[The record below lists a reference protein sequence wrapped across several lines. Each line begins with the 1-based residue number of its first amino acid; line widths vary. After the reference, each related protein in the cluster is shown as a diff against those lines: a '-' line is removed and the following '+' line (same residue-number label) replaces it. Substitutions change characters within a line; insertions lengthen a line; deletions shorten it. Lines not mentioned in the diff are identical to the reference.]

1 MRRSAFIGGELA
13 PKNHFLSDG
22 ILMEGCA
29 KKYGGYTYLIV
40 ACREGID
47 QFNPPEEP
55 IIYDVTFRPYFS
67 SKTPWTGTVEVV
79 GEEDPGGGGVR
90 TINVVNG
97 TFADEFDPEEV
108 HIYKFARPAPYAA
121 E

>member
-1 MRRSAFIGGELA
+1 
-13 PKNHFLSDG
+13 
-22 ILMEGCA
+22 MEGCA

-40 ACREGID
+40 ACREGVD
-47 QFNPPEEP
+47 QFEPPEEP

-79 GEEDPGGGGVR
+79 GEQGPGGGPR
-90 TINVVNG
+90 TIGVFNG
-97 TFADEFDPEEV
+97 SFADQFVPEQV
-108 HIYKFARPAPYAA
+108 HIYKFARPTPYAT